1 MKYEVMFEKDRY
13 ALIKR
18 GTEFPEYAVVYGLVP
33 ERERRFDGNDWDY
46 TVSYM
51 SATAEGLAAMID
63 WFRYKT
69 EINYIT
75 RTRLE
80 ELATKFKDGLLGAYL
95 EPAEYEEFFDEECE
109 MEDYEKEFFG
119 LNGDDE

>member
-1 MKYEVMFEKDRY
+1 MKYEVMFEKGRY

-18 GTEFPEYAVVYGLVP
+18 GTEFPEYAVVSGLVP
-33 ERERRFDGNDWDY
+33 EQERRFDGNDWDY
-46 TVSYM
+46 TVAAYNVDARELSY
-51 SATAEGLAAMID
+51 AID
-63 WFRYKT
+63 AFRFFT
-69 EINYIT
+69 EDSYIL
-75 RTRLE
+75 RGRLE

-119 LNGDDE
+119 LKGDD

>member
-1 MKYEVMFEKDRY
+1 MKYEVMFEKGRY

-18 GTEFPEYAVVYGLVP
+18 GTEFPEYAVVSGLVP
-33 ERERRFDGNDWDY
+33 EQERRFDGNDWDY
-46 TVSYM
+46 TV
-51 SATAEGLAAMID
+51 AAYNVDAIELSHAID
-63 WFRYKT
+63 AFRFFT
-69 EINYIT
+69 EDRYIL
-75 RTRLE
+75 RGRLE

-119 LNGDDE
+119 LKGDD